1 MLADLQGY
9 NEPFIFYK
17 EGDFFHLSF
26 FVDRVELVDY
36 GEGINERG
44 SYVIMVEIDS
54 ETPKM
59 VVMEVEEYIDYIKQI
74 DGLKE
79 KAIEVEKRWEEEEV
93 IIYNCDDC
101 GKKVE
106 FGGGDD
112 FFLEP
117 PYYNVDY
124 PKVVCGSCFSK
135 NYLTSNEVK
144 DLKICLHCH
153 SQPDKEDK
161 ICKNCG
167 CDDIVNESDLI
178 Y

>member
-1 MLADLQGY
+1 M
-9 NEPFIFYK
+9 
-17 EGDFFHLSF
+17 
-26 FVDRVELVDY
+26 LVDLMKFNEKPLINFMEDGYYHTSFLVNGIEATDY
-36 GEGINERG
+36 GIRDGG
-44 SYVIMVEIDS
+44 TYVLMVENS
-54 ETPKM
+54 KM
-59 VVMEVEEYIDYIKQI
+59 VLMEVEEYIGYIKQI

-101 GKKVE
+101 GKEVE

-124 PKVVCGSCFSK
+124 PKVVCGNCFSK
-135 NYLTSNEVK
+135 NYLDSNEVK
-144 DLKICLHCH
+144 DLKTCLHCH

-161 ICKNCG
+161 TCKNCG
-167 CDDIVNESDLI
+167 CNDIVNESDLI

>member
-1 MLADLQGY
+1 M
-9 NEPFIFYK
+9 
-17 EGDFFHLSF
+17 
-26 FVDRVELVDY
+26 LVDLMKSNEKPLINFMEDGYYHISFLVNGIEATDY
-36 GEGINERG
+36 GIRDG
-44 SYVIMVEIDS
+44 STYVLMVENS
-54 ETPKM
+54 KLVLMKLLEYA
-59 VVMEVEEYIDYIKQI
+59 EYIKSSNKLNQYLKKVT
-74 DGLKE
+74 GL
-79 KAIEVEKRWEEEEV
+79 IPDDS
-93 IIYNCDDC
+93 IIYDCDDC
-101 GKKVE
+101 GKEVE

-153 SQPDKEDK
+153 SRPDKEDK